1 MGIFGEIALEAIE
14 LFDSGEAKDI
24 TEVWDKVVEKKGSS
38 TAQKGCPKDAFLGLC
53 EEGMVKGI
61 PPGSYTASEKNK
73 QYAIKAVDLLRRIES
88 EKGIPAKQVVNQI
101 SKGKFWEKIAPD
113 KKENGQLDVVFT
125 LVKENL
131 IEL

>member
-1 MGIFGEIALEAIE
+1 MGIFGKIALEVIE

-24 TEVWDKVVEKKGSS
+24 TEAWDKVVEKEGSS
-38 TAQKGCPKDAFLGLC
+38 TAQKGCPKGAFLGLC